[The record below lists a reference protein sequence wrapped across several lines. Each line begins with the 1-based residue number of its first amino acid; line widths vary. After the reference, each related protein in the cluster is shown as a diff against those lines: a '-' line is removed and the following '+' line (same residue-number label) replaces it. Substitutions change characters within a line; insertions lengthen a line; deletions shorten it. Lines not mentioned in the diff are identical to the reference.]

1 MLHVGASLSASSSC
15 SSGVVPVLALALR
28 VLFAALCSFSLAFSS
43 VFLARSSS
51 FRFRS
56 SSFLRLFS
64 SLSHFLCSLSSSS
77 FFFFC
82 SFSSNISNAAVLV
95 NKRARGIAFFGA
107 LGVDAD
113 GTTNRFVRESSFS
126 PPLLRSVGVCPERFG
141 EFELEVSGVAVL
153 KLSSTV
159 TGARG
164 CTVEN
169 CSASD
174 NYGSD
179 WKTEVY
185 F

>member
-1 MLHVGASLSASSSC
+1 MQLCVPSLWPS
-15 SSGVVPVLALALR
+15 PL
-28 VLFAALCSFSLAFSS
+28 
-43 VFLARSSS
+43 
-51 FRFRS
+51 
-56 SSFLRLFS
+56 S
-64 SLSHFLCSLSSSS
+64 SLLVPLVFAFDLPLSCVYFLLSRFLCSLSSSS

-174 NYGSD
+174 NSGSD